1 MSRSRLDLLVR
12 RLNNMEPSV
21 ELMERVLTFHQISKR
36 GHIHLSNTC
45 RNIKKPTE
53 RIDITLADLVG
64 RHVCTNC
71 SYTLGD
77 QDKVVSDIMSV
88 AQDVFSTEMNEY
100 RESKLI
106 EKEIFSS
113 ANELLAWELSFEKLL
128 AKIKDIPEANFLSK
142 YIYSRKMSFSSAVRE
157 KIKQSNNINDIKI
170 FAAQSLVVEY
180 ARKKENRV
188 RVKSRFLREASAYL
202 KEDEVLKNSIVKLW
216 LVSLGES
223 FSNDELLGK
232 LVIENPLLTLDQL
245 SEKNYSLQK
254 NGENLK
260 EYISRVYLEEC
271 GVKMINT
278 FKILNKIY
286 ELEVK
291 SNKNVLVVIEKRS
304 SLRELNP
311 PAIIIKYM
319 HKPIYED
326 QKYCI
331 LSCSVPES
339 KVLLLKKNYK
349 ENCFVLP
356 RKVKDGYLE
365 RLLPE
370 VLAIYEPGSL
380 NLYSNFGLA
389 FKAIENLNK

>member
-1 MSRSRLDLLVR
+1 MSRNRLDLLVR
-12 RLNNMEPSV
+12 RLNNMEPPV

-36 GHIHLSNTC
+36 GHLHLSNTC
-45 RNIKKPTE
+45 RNIKKQTE
-53 RIDITLADLVG
+53 RIDISLADSAQ
-64 RHVCTNC
+64 RHVCINC

-113 ANELLAWELSFEKLL
+113 ANELLAWEISFEKLL

-142 YIYSRKMSFSSAVRE
+142 YIYSRKMNFSSAVRE
-157 KIKQSNNINDIKI
+157 NIKLSNNINDIKI

-188 RVKSRFLREASAYL
+188 KVKSKLLREASAYL
-202 KEDEVLKNSIVKLW
+202 KNEEVLKNSIVKLW

-223 FSNDELLGK
+223 FSNDELLRK

-245 SEKNYSLQK
+245 SENNTSLQK
-254 NGENLK
+254 NDENLK
-260 EYISRVYLEEC
+260 EYIARVYLEEC
-271 GVKMINT
+271 YVKMINT
-278 FKILNKIY
+278 FKILDEIY
-286 ELEVK
+286 ELEVNN
-291 SNKNVLVVIEKRS
+291 SKNILVVIEKRS

-326 QKYCI
+326 QKYFI

-339 KVLLLKKNYK
+339 KVLLLKKDYK
-349 ENCFVLP
+349 ENCVALP

-370 VLAIYEPGSL
+370 VLSIYEPGSL